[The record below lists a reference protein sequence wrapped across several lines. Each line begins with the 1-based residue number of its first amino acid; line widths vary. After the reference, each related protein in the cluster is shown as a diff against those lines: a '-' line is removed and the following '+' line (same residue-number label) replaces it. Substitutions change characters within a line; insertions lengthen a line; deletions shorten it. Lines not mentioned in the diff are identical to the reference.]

1 VTINANS
8 TVLALG
14 WAHPFVSF
22 VAFCSKSF
30 HTILFEQKEM
40 KGTKKL
46 KIHPFVSFVVFWF
59 ARLSLSD
66 LVS

>member
-1 VTINANS
+1 M
-8 TVLALG
+8 
-14 WAHPFVSF
+14 SF